1 MALSTDLKFI
11 LLVSPRFERFQ
22 RKSDYLFNCRCPL
35 CGDSQTNKSKMRGY
49 IYRKQDALFYKCH
62 NCGSGLSAGNL
73 LKELDPNLHKE
84 YIMEKY
90 RTGEIKSSNTRT
102 KTVYI
107 PSPRFGKVDKVNY
120 HNAER
125 CDRLSSNHFCI
136 TYLNKRKIPKEYF
149 SKLHYTDNFKLFCDE
164 VNPNHGKELIEDKR
178 LIIPFFDQYD
188 ALFGVSGRS
197 LETAGEKLRYIKIR
211 TDNSERKLIYGLDRV
226 DLTKRVFIVEG
237 EIDSLFLDNC
247 IASGDSSLAIT
258 ADSIS
263 CPDKVL
269 VFDNEPRNKEIT
281 TLLKKAIESNHKVVI
296 WPDNIRSKD
305 INDMV
310 VSGMKVSQIQS
321 IISSNTFQGLEAL
334 TKFTFWKKV

>member
-1 MALSTDLKFI
+1 M
-11 LLVSPRFERFQ
+11 
-22 RKSDYLFNCRCPL
+22 
-35 CGDSQTNKSKMRGY
+35 
-49 IYRKQDALFYKCH
+49 
-62 NCGSGLSAGNL
+62 
-73 LKELDPNLHKE
+73 
-84 YIMEKY
+84 
-90 RTGEIKSSNTRT
+90 
-102 KTVYI
+102 
-107 PSPRFGKVDKVNY
+107 
-120 HNAER
+120 
-125 CDRLSSNHFCI
+125 
-136 TYLNKRKIPKEYF
+136 
-149 SKLHYTDNFKLFCDE
+149 FCDE